1 MRSLDKNVK
10 RGREDATMRACTAI
24 TLAFV
29 GLLPWRVAKAEA
41 PVPDGTWLVSQ
52 RVALDI
58 FPCQNALC
66 GRVAWLRN
74 PALRTREMCSRTII
88 WGLTS
93 DGPALWGNGWF
104 FDPEDGDTYNVSAHV
119 DTIDRISA
127 RIYKGVSLFGR
138 TEILTRISPRS
149 LPGWCGTP

>member
-1 MRSLDKNVK
+1 MRRCV
-10 RGREDATMRACTAI
+10 
-24 TLAFV
+24 TLALAMLV
-29 GLLPWRVAKAEA
+29 WLQWPAAMAEL
-41 PVPDGTWLVSQ
+41 PVPDGTWLISQ

-58 FPCQNALC
+58 FPCEGALC

-74 PALRTREMCSRTII
+74 PSLRTAQMCSRTII

-93 DGPALWGNGWF
+93 QGTAQWGNGWF
-104 FDPEDGDTYNVSAHV
+104 FDPEDGDTYSVSAHV

-138 TEILTRISPRS
+138 TEILTRIASHS
-149 LPGWCGTP
+149 LPGWCGADK